1 MPEENPNKEKQEEN
15 EKGIISSEI
24 TEEMEKAYI
33 DYAMSVIVGRALPSV
48 EDGLKPVHRRILYS
62 MNMMGLKPASQT
74 KKSARIVGD
83 VLGKLHPHGD
93 LAVYDALVRMAQPFS
108 LRYPLIHGQGNFGS
122 MDGDPPAAMRYTEAK
137 LTSIALELLED
148 LDKGTVKML
157 PNFDGSLKEPEIL
170 PGKLPNLLING
181 SSGIAVGM
189 ATNIPPHNL
198 TEVCDAII
206 KHIENPEIATEEL
219 VKIIPAPDFPT
230 GGYVS
235 GNFPDIYKKGKGRI
249 IIRGKV
255 TIEEKKSKPC
265 IIITEIPYLLNKS
278 NLIEQI
284 ASLTQQKKLPDVSG
298 IREESAKGKVRIVIE
313 LKKGSD
319 PKFTINRLYKY
330 SRLEDSFDVN
340 LVALVKGKPQLLN
353 LKKIIFFY
361 IQHRK
366 SVVEKRAR
374 FDLKKAQERLEIVR
388 GLLVALKNID
398 RTIEI
403 IKKAANTT
411 EAEEKLVER
420 FKLTRGQAKSILEI
434 KLSTLTRLEQDK
446 LKKEE
451 SDLQQKI
458 KGLERILSSEKEILN
473 VVKKETLELKR
484 KFGDKRRSQI
494 LQQIKQLEEKDLVK
508 KQDIVISIT
517 EKGYV
522 KRQSLK
528 VYKEQ
533 RRGGKGIIG
542 SDLATGDFVKELI
555 TCSTHDFL
563 LFFTSKGRVYWLK
576 AYQIPDTTRYSK
588 GRALVN
594 LLNLKEES
602 VASILNVK
610 KFENFLIFATKKG
623 QVKKLSLQQLSK
635 PRSTGVRVMKMPE
648 NDKLIDVKPIKEGQ
662 EIMLITSK
670 GLAIRFDSK
679 EVREMGKS
687 AYGVRGIGLREGD
700 EVVSL
705 EIPKQGESILSIT
718 EKGFGKRSKVEDYRL
733 TSRAGKGIINLKVTE
748 RTGKVVSSV
757 SVKDK
762 DSIIVTTAKGMVIRT
777 GVKQIRVMGRA
788 TQGVKIVRL
797 QEKDKVSDVV
807 KVPEAE
813 DIEKVKSEG

>member
-1 MPEENPNKEKQEEN
+1 MQEKNKSQENLSKEEKNT
-15 EKGIISSEI
+15 ISSEI

-62 MNMMGLKPASQT
+62 MNMMGLKPTSQT

-93 LAVYDALVRMAQPFS
+93 IAVYDALVRMAQPFS

-122 MDGDPPAAMRYTEAK
+122 MDGDSPAAMRYTEAK
-137 LTSIALELLED
+137 LTPLALELLED

-157 PNFDGSLKEPEIL
+157 PNFDGSLKEPEVL

-198 TEVCDAII
+198 TEVCSAIV
-206 KHIENPEIATEEL
+206 KYIENPNITIEKL

-235 GNFPDIYKKGKGRI
+235 GNFLDIYKTGRGRI
-249 IIRGKV
+249 IIRGKT
-255 TIEEKKSKPC
+255 TIEETKSKSC
-265 IIITEIPYLLNKS
+265 IVITEIPYLLNKS

-298 IREESAKGKVRIVIE
+298 IRDESAKGKVRVVIE
-313 LKKGSD
+313 LKRNSD

-353 LKKIIFFY
+353 LKKIISSY
-361 IQHRK
+361 VEHRK
-366 SVVEKRAR
+366 SVVEKRTR
-374 FDLKKAQERLEIVR
+374 FLLNKTLLRLEVVK
-388 GLLVALKNID
+388 GLLVALKNIN

-403 IKKAANTT
+403 IKKAANIT
-411 EAEEKLVER
+411 EAKEKLIKQ
-420 FKLTRGQAKSILEI
+420 FKLTKRQAEAILEI

-458 KGLERILSSEKEILN
+458 KELERILSSEKEILN
-473 VVKKETLELKR
+473 VVKKEILELKR

-508 KQDIVISIT
+508 KQDVVISIT

-522 KRQSLK
+522 KRQGLR

-588 GRALVN
+588 GRALIN
-594 LLNLKEES
+594 LLKLKEEGI
-602 VASILNVK
+602 ASILNVK
-610 KFENFLIFATKKG
+610 KFENYLIFATKKG
-623 QVKKLSLQQLSK
+623 QVKKLSLQQLAK
-635 PRSTGVRVMKMPE
+635 PRSTGVRVMKLPE
-648 NDKLIDVKPIKEGQ
+648 QDSLIDVKPIKEGQ
-662 EIMLITSK
+662 EVMLITSK
-670 GLAIRFDSK
+670 GLAIRFNSRD
-679 EVREMGKS
+679 VRVMGKG
-687 AYGVRGIGLREGD
+687 AYGVRGIDLKEGD

-718 EKGFGKRSKVEDYRL
+718 EKGFGKRSRVEDYRL
-733 TSRAGKGIINLKVTE
+733 TSRAGKGVINLKVTE

-757 SVKDK
+757 AVKDR
-762 DSIIVTTAKGMVIRT
+762 DSVIVTTAKGLVLRT
-777 GVKQIRVMGRA
+777 NVKGIRVMGRA

-813 DIEKVKSEG
+813 EIKEE